1 MVGTK
6 RTVAANA
13 GEGKAPVAAAPAS
26 PPRHPFGPRP
36 LGTILP
42 AVTRPA
48 FRRRAP
54 AAARLMAEWET
65 IVGPELAAAC
75 SPRRFAAGTLT
86 LDCAGPLGL
95 ELLHRAPL
103 LLERINGALGAPLVT
118 RLRFQQGAPAV
129 PPAPPPPPVPRREIP
144 LRGDL
149 PPGPV
154 GEALA
159 ALARHIVAEG

>member
-1 MVGTK
+1 M
-6 RTVAANA
+6 AANA
-13 GEGKAPVAAAPAS
+13 GEGKAPATVAPAS
-26 PPRHPFGPRP
+26 PPRHLFGPRP
-36 LGTILP
+36 LGAILP

-54 AAARLMAEWET
+54 AAARLIAEWES

-75 SPRRFAAGTLT
+75 SPRRFTAGTLT
-86 LDCAGPLGL
+86 LDCAAPLAL

-103 LLERINGALGAPLVT
+103 LLERINCALGAPLVA

-129 PPAPPPPPVPRREIP
+129 PPARPLPAPRRQTP
-144 LRGDL
+144 PRGDL

>member
-1 MVGTK
+1 M
-6 RTVAANA
+6 AANA
-13 GEGKAPVAAAPAS
+13 GEGKAPATAGPAS

-36 LGTILP
+36 LGAILP

-54 AAARLMAEWET
+54 AAARLMAEWES

-75 SPRRFAAGTLT
+75 CPRRFTAGTLT
-86 LDCAGPLGL
+86 LDCAGPLAL

-103 LLERINGALGAPLVT
+103 LLERINGVLGAPLVA

-129 PPAPPPPPVPRREIP
+129 PPVPPPPEPRP
-144 LRGDL
+144 QSPPRGDL